1 MPVTKKGKKAPV
13 KGTSY
18 SKHMLLEEPWL
29 KKNWWWI
36 TSLGTILLV
45 LFGGIYRFSKIEQEF
60 REHIRQHSKEIERL
74 RTEQKELRNSVES
87 NFTSLKID
95 IGKHQ
100 TQLEIL
106 QKK

>member
-1 MPVTKKGKKAPV
+1 MPATKKGKKAPA

-18 SKHMLLEEPWL
+18 SKYIRTEDPWL

-36 TSLGTILLV
+36 TSLGAILLG
-45 LFGGIYRFSKIEQEF
+45 LCGGIYRFSKIEQEF
-60 REHIRQHSKEIERL
+60 REHIRQHSKEIEML
-74 RTEQKELRNSVES
+74 RTEQKELRNSVEN

-95 IGKHQ
+95 LGKHQ